1 MFMYRVAC
9 LLLLLNGSCPRGPLS
24 LLILGQGRRCTPYTE
39 KGDSKHVMETWAPD
53 MGVRVPLD
61 LVVAVPCGLLVGL
74 GHGDGGGGVS
84 VSA

>member
-1 MFMYRVAC
+1 
-9 LLLLLNGSCPRGPLS
+9 
-24 LLILGQGRRCTPYTE
+24 
-39 KGDSKHVMETWAPD
+39 

-74 GHGDGGGGVS
+74 GHGDGWGFS